1 MNSEERLI
9 GVVLRI
15 GLWLSVLVVL
25 IGGIFYLIQCG
36 GEPIQYQI
44 FQKKSYINNCSA
56 RHIIDIGLLFLVFT
70 QIFRVLL
77 TAWLFFNQKDYF
89 FTSISLLIF
98 SVLIYS
104 IFLRFL

>member
-9 GVVLRI
+9 GIVLRI
-15 GLWLSVLVVL
+15 GLWLSVLVVFV
-25 IGGIFYLIQCG
+25 GGIFYLIQCG
-36 GEPIQYQI
+36 GEPIQYKI
-44 FQKKSYINNCSA
+44 FQTKSFISNCSA
-56 RHIIDIGLLFLVFT
+56 RFIIDIGLLFLVFT

-77 TAWLFFNQKDYF
+77 TAWLFLKQKDYF
-89 FTSISLLIF
+89 FTSISLYIF